1 MDINSKNLMIIII
14 SILLFYLR
22 KIACSAKDAD
32 EDIEIKNSTIIK
44 TVETTIRDII
54 PTTIIKSTQIITQ
67 TTYLTTIQANLPT
80 TINKIQQTT
89 INKTPQ
95 TTINKTP
102 PTTINKTPQTTIQEN
117 FQTTI
122 NKLPQTTINSTPSI
136 LKTSQITNN
145 KEFLTTTTIKKI
157 PYTTQIVTNNDI
169 TSSYIN
175 NIKDNNSISTSV
187 INTIDKS
194 TESEDVIVNTE
205 TSVTDEITE
214 GYLDSSQKIDINYP
228 IYNDHD
234 RCIQTEPTKDIIEEC
249 TIGNILNDGYTC
261 CYLEVKFKYS
271 YYYGCIPVQKNLK
284 KIKQKIKEISGDY
297 YGYKSIDI
305 NCNSPYIKYSLFFV
319 LFFFI

>member
-14 SILLFYLR
+14 SILILYLR
-22 KIACSAKDAD
+22 KIVCSAKGED
-32 EDIEIKNSTIIK
+32 EDIEIKNSTTIR
-44 TVETTIRDII
+44 TVKTTIRDII
-54 PTTIIKSTQIITQ
+54 PTTIIKSSQIITQ
-67 TTYLTTIQANLPT
+67 TTLLTTIQANLPT

-102 PTTINKTPQTTIQEN
+102 QTTIQEN

-122 NKLPQTTINSTPSI
+122 NKLHQTTIIRTSTI
-136 LKTSQITNN
+136 LITSQIANN
-145 KEFLTTTTIKKI
+145 KEFLTTINKI
-157 PYTTQIVTNNDI
+157 SQTTQKVIHNNI

-175 NIKDNNSISTSV
+175 NIKDNNSKSTSV

-194 TESEDVIVNTE
+194 TESVDVIVNTE

-214 GYLDSSQKIDINYP
+214 GHSDSSQKIDINYP

-261 CYLEVKFKYS
+261 CYMEVEFKYS

-284 KIKQKIKEISGDY
+284 KIKQKIKEIKGDY

>member
-1 MDINSKNLMIIII
+1 MDIISKNLMIIII
-14 SILLFYLR
+14 SILILYLR
-22 KIACSAKDAD
+22 KIVCSAKGED
-32 EDIEIKNSTIIK
+32 EDIEIKNSTTIR
-44 TVETTIRDII
+44 TVKTTIRDII
-54 PTTIIKSTQIITQ
+54 PTTIIKSSQIITQ
-67 TTYLTTIQANLPT
+67 TTLLTTIQANLPT

-89 INKTPQ
+89 INKIPQ
-95 TTINKTP
+95 
-102 PTTINKTPQTTIQEN
+102 TTINKTPQTTIQEN

-122 NKLPQTTINSTPSI
+122 NKLHQTTIIRTSTI
-136 LKTSQITNN
+136 LITSQIANN
-145 KEFLTTTTIKKI
+145 KEFLTTINKI
-157 PYTTQIVTNNDI
+157 SQTTQKVIHNNI

-175 NIKDNNSISTSV
+175 NIKDNNTKSTSV

-194 TESEDVIVNTE
+194 TESVDVIVNTE
-205 TSVTDEITE
+205 TSVTEEITE
-214 GYLDSSQKIDINYP
+214 GHSDSSQKIDINYP

-261 CYLEVKFKYS
+261 CYMEVEFKYS

-284 KIKQKIKEISGDY
+284 KIKQKIKEIKGDY

>member
-14 SILLFYLR
+14 SILMLYLR
-22 KIACSAKDAD
+22 EIVCSAKGED
-32 EDIEIKNSTIIK
+32 EDIEIKNSTTIR
-44 TVETTIRDII
+44 TVKTTIRDII
-54 PTTIIKSTQIITQ
+54 PTTIIKSSQIITQ
-67 TTYLTTIQANLPT
+67 TTLLTTIQANLPT

-102 PTTINKTPQTTIQEN
+102 QTTIQEN

-122 NKLPQTTINSTPSI
+122 NKLHQTTIIRTSTI
-136 LKTSQITNN
+136 LITSQIANN
-145 KEFLTTTTIKKI
+145 KEFLTTINKI
-157 PYTTQIVTNNDI
+157 PQTTQKVINNI

-175 NIKDNNSISTSV
+175 NINDNNSKSTSV

-194 TESEDVIVNTE
+194 TESVDIIVNTE

-214 GYLDSSQKIDINYP
+214 GHSDSSQKIDINYP

-261 CYLEVKFKYS
+261 CYMEVEFKYS

-284 KIKQKIKEISGDY
+284 KIKQKIKEIKGDY

>member
-14 SILLFYLR
+14 SILLLYLR

-54 PTTIIKSTQIITQ
+54 PTTIIQSTQIITQ

-89 INKTPQ
+89 INKTSQ
-95 TTINKTP
+95 
-102 PTTINKTPQTTIQEN
+102 TTINKTPQTTIQEN

-122 NKLPQTTINSTPSI
+122 NKLPQTTINRTPSI
-136 LKTSQITNN
+136 LITSQITNN
-145 KEFLTTTTIKKI
+145 KEFLTTTIKKI
-157 PYTTQIVTNNDI
+157 PQTTQIVTNNDI

-175 NIKDNNSISTSV
+175 NIKYNNSISTSV

-194 TESEDVIVNTE
+194 TEDVIENTE

-214 GYLDSSQKIDINYP
+214 GYLDSQKIEINYP

-284 KIKQKIKEISGDY
+284 KIKQKIKEIRGDY

>member
-14 SILLFYLR
+14 SILMLYLR
-22 KIACSAKDAD
+22 KIVCSAKGED
-32 EDIEIKNSTIIK
+32 EDIEIKNSTTIR
-44 TVETTIRDII
+44 TVKTTIRDII
-54 PTTIIKSTQIITQ
+54 PTTIIKSSQIITQ
-67 TTYLTTIQANLPT
+67 TTLLTTIQANLPT

-102 PTTINKTPQTTIQEN
+102 QTTINKTPQTTIQEN

-122 NKLPQTTINSTPSI
+122 NKLHQTTIIRTSTI
-136 LKTSQITNN
+136 LITSQIANN
-145 KEFLTTTTIKKI
+145 KEFLTTINKI
-157 PYTTQIVTNNDI
+157 SQTTQKVINNNI

-175 NIKDNNSISTSV
+175 NIKDNNSTSTSV

-194 TESEDVIVNTE
+194 TESVDVIVNTE
-205 TSVTDEITE
+205 TSVTEEITE
-214 GYLDSSQKIDINYP
+214 GHSDSSQKIDINYP

-261 CYLEVKFKYS
+261 CYMEVEFKYS

-284 KIKQKIKEISGDY
+284 KIKQKIKEIKGDY

>member
-1 MDINSKNLMIIII
+1 ML
-14 SILLFYLR
+14 YLR
-22 KIACSAKDAD
+22 KIVCSAKGED
-32 EDIEIKNSTIIK
+32 EDIEIKNSTTIK
-44 TVETTIRDII
+44 TVKTTIRDII
-54 PTTIIKSTQIITQ
+54 PTTIIKSSQIITQ
-67 TTYLTTIQANLPT
+67 TTLLTAIRANLP
-80 TINKIQQTT
+80 TT

-102 PTTINKTPQTTIQEN
+102 QTTINKTPQTTIQEN

-122 NKLPQTTINSTPSI
+122 NKLHQTTIIRTSTI
-136 LKTSQITNN
+136 LITSQIANN
-145 KEFLTTTTIKKI
+145 KEFLTTINKI
-157 PYTTQIVTNNDI
+157 PQTTQKVINNNI

-175 NIKDNNSISTSV
+175 NINDNNSKSTSV

-194 TESEDVIVNTE
+194 TESVDVIVNTE

-214 GYLDSSQKIDINYP
+214 GHSDSSQKIDINYP

-261 CYLEVKFKYS
+261 CYMEVEFKYS

-284 KIKQKIKEISGDY
+284 KIKQKIKEIKGDY

>member
-14 SILLFYLR
+14 SILMLYLR
-22 KIACSAKDAD
+22 EIVCSAKGED
-32 EDIEIKNSTIIK
+32 EDIEIKNSTTIR
-44 TVETTIRDII
+44 TVKTTIRDII
-54 PTTIIKSTQIITQ
+54 PTTIIKSSQIITQ
-67 TTYLTTIQANLPT
+67 TTLITTIQANLPT

-102 PTTINKTPQTTIQEN
+102 QTTIQEN

-122 NKLPQTTINSTPSI
+122 NKLHQTTIIRTSTI
-136 LKTSQITNN
+136 LITSQIANN
-145 KEFLTTTTIKKI
+145 KEFLTTINKI
-157 PYTTQIVTNNDI
+157 SQTTQKVINNNI

-175 NIKDNNSISTSV
+175 NIKDNNTKSTSV

-194 TESEDVIVNTE
+194 TESVDVIVNTE

-214 GYLDSSQKIDINYP
+214 GHSDSSQKIDINYP
-228 IYNDHD
+228 IYDDHD

-261 CYLEVKFKYS
+261 CYMEVEFKYS

-284 KIKQKIKEISGDY
+284 KIKQKIKEIKGDY

>member
-1 MDINSKNLMIIII
+1 MGINSKNLMIIII
-14 SILLFYLR
+14 SILILYLR
-22 KIACSAKDAD
+22 EIVCSAKGED
-32 EDIEIKNSTIIK
+32 EDIEIKNSTTIR
-44 TVETTIRDII
+44 TVKTTIRDII
-54 PTTIIKSTQIITQ
+54 PTTIIKSSQIITQ
-67 TTYLTTIQANLPT
+67 TTLLTTIQANLPT

-102 PTTINKTPQTTIQEN
+102 QTTIQEN

-122 NKLPQTTINSTPSI
+122 NKLHQTTIIRTSTI
-136 LKTSQITNN
+136 LITSQIANN
-145 KEFLTTTTIKKI
+145 KEFLTTINKI
-157 PYTTQIVTNNDI
+157 SQTTQKVINNNI

-175 NIKDNNSISTSV
+175 NIKDNNSKSTSV

-194 TESEDVIVNTE
+194 TESVDVIVNTE

-214 GYLDSSQKIDINYP
+214 GHSDSSQKIDINYP

-261 CYLEVKFKYS
+261 CYMEVEFKYS

-284 KIKQKIKEISGDY
+284 KIKQKIKEIKGDY

>member
-1 MDINSKNLMIIII
+1 MDIISKNLMIIII
-14 SILLFYLR
+14 SILILYLR
-22 KIACSAKDAD
+22 EIVCSAKGED
-32 EDIEIKNSTIIK
+32 EDIEIKNSTTIR
-44 TVETTIRDII
+44 TVKTTIRDII
-54 PTTIIKSTQIITQ
+54 PTTIIKSSQIITQ
-67 TTYLTTIQANLPT
+67 TTLLTTIQANLPT

-102 PTTINKTPQTTIQEN
+102 QTTIQEN

-122 NKLPQTTINSTPSI
+122 NKLHQTTIIRTSTI
-136 LKTSQITNN
+136 LITSQIANN
-145 KEFLTTTTIKKI
+145 KEFLTTINKI
-157 PYTTQIVTNNDI
+157 PQTTQKVINNNI

-175 NIKDNNSISTSV
+175 NIKDNNTKSTSV

-194 TESEDVIVNTE
+194 TESVDVIVNTE
-205 TSVTDEITE
+205 TSVTEEITE
-214 GYLDSSQKIDINYP
+214 GHSDSSQKIDINYP

-261 CYLEVKFKYS
+261 CYMEVEFKYS

-284 KIKQKIKEISGDY
+284 KIKQKIKEIKGDY

>member
-1 MDINSKNLMIIII
+1 MHQ
-14 SILLFYLR
+14 
-22 KIACSAKDAD
+22 
-32 EDIEIKNSTIIK
+32 
-44 TVETTIRDII
+44 
-54 PTTIIKSTQIITQ
+54 TTIIRTST
-67 TTYLTTIQANLPT
+67 
-80 TINKIQQTT
+80 
-89 INKTPQ
+89 
-95 TTINKTP
+95 
-102 PTTINKTPQTTIQEN
+102 
-117 FQTTI
+117 
-122 NKLPQTTINSTPSI
+122 I
-136 LKTSQITNN
+136 LITSQIANN
-145 KEFLTTTTIKKI
+145 KEFLTTINKI
-157 PYTTQIVTNNDI
+157 PQTTQKVINNNI

-175 NIKDNNSISTSV
+175 NIKDNNTKSTSV

-194 TESEDVIVNTE
+194 TESVDVIVNTE

-214 GYLDSSQKIDINYP
+214 GHSDSSQKIDINYP

-261 CYLEVKFKYS
+261 CYMEVEFKYS

-284 KIKQKIKEISGDY
+284 KIKQKIKEIKGDY

>member
-1 MDINSKNLMIIII
+1 ML
-14 SILLFYLR
+14 YLR
-22 KIACSAKDAD
+22 EIVCSAKGED
-32 EDIEIKNSTIIK
+32 EDIEIKNSTTIR
-44 TVETTIRDII
+44 TVKTTIRDII
-54 PTTIIKSTQIITQ
+54 PTTIIKSSQIITQ
-67 TTYLTTIQANLPT
+67 TTLLTAIQANLPT
-80 TINKIQQTT
+80 TINK
-89 INKTPQ
+89 TPQ
-95 TTINKTP
+95 
-102 PTTINKTPQTTIQEN
+102 TTINKTPQTTIQEN

-122 NKLPQTTINSTPSI
+122 NKLHQTTIIRTSTI
-136 LKTSQITNN
+136 LITSQIANN
-145 KEFLTTTTIKKI
+145 KEFLTTINKI
-157 PYTTQIVTNNDI
+157 PQTTQKVINNNI

-175 NIKDNNSISTSV
+175 NIKDNNTKSTSV

-194 TESEDVIVNTE
+194 TESVDVIVNTE

-214 GYLDSSQKIDINYP
+214 GHSDSSQKIDINYP

-261 CYLEVKFKYS
+261 CYMEVEFKYS

-284 KIKQKIKEISGDY
+284 KIKQKIKEIKGDY

>member
-1 MDINSKNLMIIII
+1 ML
-14 SILLFYLR
+14 YLR
-22 KIACSAKDAD
+22 EIVCSAKGED
-32 EDIEIKNSTIIK
+32 EDIEIKNSTTIR
-44 TVETTIRDII
+44 TVKTTIRDII
-54 PTTIIKSTQIITQ
+54 PTTIIKSSQIITQ
-67 TTYLTTIQANLPT
+67 TTLLTTIQANLPT

-102 PTTINKTPQTTIQEN
+102 QTTIQEN

-122 NKLPQTTINSTPSI
+122 NKLHQTTIIRTSTI
-136 LKTSQITNN
+136 LITSQIANN
-145 KEFLTTTTIKKI
+145 KEFLTTINKI
-157 PYTTQIVTNNDI
+157 SQTTQKVIHNNI

-175 NIKDNNSISTSV
+175 NIKDNNTESTSV

-194 TESEDVIVNTE
+194 TESVDVIVNTE
-205 TSVTDEITE
+205 TSVTEEITE
-214 GYLDSSQKIDINYP
+214 GHSDSSQKIDINYP

-261 CYLEVKFKYS
+261 CYMEVEFKYS

-284 KIKQKIKEISGDY
+284 KIKQKIKEIKGDY

>member
-14 SILLFYLR
+14 SILMLYLR
-22 KIACSAKDAD
+22 KIVCSAKGED
-32 EDIEIKNSTIIK
+32 EDIEIKNSTTIR
-44 TVETTIRDII
+44 TVKTTIRDII
-54 PTTIIKSTQIITQ
+54 PTTIIKSSQIITQ
-67 TTYLTTIQANLPT
+67 TTLLTTIQANLPT

-102 PTTINKTPQTTIQEN
+102 QTTIQEN

-122 NKLPQTTINSTPSI
+122 NKLHQTTIIRTSTI
-136 LKTSQITNN
+136 LITSQIANN
-145 KEFLTTTTIKKI
+145 KEFLTTINKI
-157 PYTTQIVTNNDI
+157 PQTTQKVINNNI

-175 NIKDNNSISTSV
+175 NIKDNNIKSTSV

-194 TESEDVIVNTE
+194 TESVDVIVNTE

-214 GYLDSSQKIDINYP
+214 GHSDSSQKIDINYP

-261 CYLEVKFKYS
+261 CYMEVEFKYS

-284 KIKQKIKEISGDY
+284 KIKQKIKEIKGDY

>member
-14 SILLFYLR
+14 SILMLYLR
-22 KIACSAKDAD
+22 EIVCSAKGED
-32 EDIEIKNSTIIK
+32 EDIEIKNSTTIR
-44 TVETTIRDII
+44 TVKTTIRDII
-54 PTTIIKSTQIITQ
+54 PTTIIKSSQIITQ
-67 TTYLTTIQANLPT
+67 TTLLTTIQANLPT

-95 TTINKTP
+95 TTI
-102 PTTINKTPQTTIQEN
+102 QEN

-122 NKLPQTTINSTPSI
+122 NKLHQTTIIRTSTI
-136 LKTSQITNN
+136 LITSQIANN
-145 KEFLTTTTIKKI
+145 KEFLTTINKI
-157 PYTTQIVTNNDI
+157 SQTTQKVINNNI

-175 NIKDNNSISTSV
+175 NIKDNNSTSTSV

-194 TESEDVIVNTE
+194 TESVDVIVNTE

-214 GYLDSSQKIDINYP
+214 GHSDSSQKIDINYP

-261 CYLEVKFKYS
+261 CYMEVEFKYS

-284 KIKQKIKEISGDY
+284 KIKQKIKEIKGDY